1 MNNRSYKIIWNK
13 ERQQYVVKSPSN
25 AKTFAR
31 TALAAATV
39 IGIMS
44 SSVGVVSAATAI
56 TDTTSRTVSS
66 NGSPVYVETKTTGN
80 KEIEI
85 GETAT
90 AEGVNNIAIG
100 NGSQTTGNESVAIGG
115 STKAQGNQ
123 STAVGYSS
131 TAYGENSIAL
141 GMGAITGVKDQ
152 LGKVVNSSGDSGQ
165 YGENAVA
172 IGAKANAQSTASV
185 AIGANTVAISD
196 TVSNFTSIT
205 KRPITVIGTDAIID
219 GGNKGS
225 NGSTA
230 IGGNSLAG
238 LLYRVKGDTDTNFK
252 DKVSFTEKDYD
263 TASGGLIAIQGDT
276 NPPDHSNNLFA
287 LAGIDTKKATI
298 DVNEATAIGFD
309 ARALGDQSIAI
320 GAQTVAGHSSVA
332 IGGNDMNSVS
342 STAKN
347 AYKDNVGKAFP
358 TNSTSGFYPTTSALD
373 GSVAIGQ
380 KAASY
385 ASLGTAI
392 GTAAE
397 VKSTATLGTAIGIGA
412 QTGNGKEDNDA
423 IGATA
428 IGAGAYANARHAT
441 AIAIGSQALG
451 VNSVAT
457 GYKSNASGVDSV
469 AIGREAKAS
478 GTQSISIGTS
488 NSVSGNYSGAVG
500 DPSIIEGTGSY
511 TVGNDNAVGA
521 TSTNVGAFGNNNQ
534 IGATA
539 TYDSN
544 GKLQATAIYDSNGD
558 LQRISGL
565 VTKAAVDSSKVVGNN
580 NYVNTSGT
588 YVLGSGIGVKSDK
601 SVMDT
606 VANSVYLGDNSQVL
620 ATAGANMD
628 VDGVAGSTTTGGA
641 TGSVSTATVKSKDAA
656 TTLTYGGFAGEKAV
670 GAVSVGAAG
679 SERRIQ
685 NVAAGEISATSTDAI
700 NGSQLYAAN
709 QVTANVAG
717 SVADIIGGDTTVN
730 PDGTLAV
737 TNIGNTGKA
746 NVSDAIKAAKTT
758 VTSDDNSVTVVSK
771 PDTDGHTNYDLAVT
785 KGSLAAGSNGTVTG
799 AAADGVAGATTSNSF
814 ATVGDVANA
823 INNSGFTL
831 TTDKTGS
838 GTNSAKDS
846 ELINPGD
853 TVTMVAGNNLDVKQ
867 EDGTVTYALKEDIT
881 LNSVTTGD
889 TTMTTD
895 GIVIKNGA
903 AGKPV
908 SLTKDGLDNGGNT
921 ITNVADGTNDT
932 DAVNVSQLN
941 TKVAGARTTVTSAD
955 KTVAIEETVDE
966 DDGHINY
973 DLAVTKG
980 SLTAGSNGT
989 VTGAAAADVDGATPS
1004 NSFATV
1010 GDVANAI
1017 NNSGFTLT
1025 TDKTGSGTNSA
1036 KDSELINPGDT
1047 VTMVAGNNLD
1057 VKQEDG
1063 TVTYALKEDI
1073 TLNSV
1078 TTGDTTMTT
1087 DGIVI
1092 KNGAAGKPVS
1102 LTKDGLDNGGN
1113 TITNVAAGTAPT
1125 DAVNVSQL
1133 TTAVAGAKTTVTSDN
1148 KTVAVRETTKDD
1160 GHTNYDLAVT
1170 KGSLTAESNGTV
1182 TGTDSTDVDGATTS
1196 NSFATVGD
1204 VANAINNSGFTLKTN
1219 KTGTGT
1225 NSATGSE
1232 LINPGDNV
1240 TMIAGNN
1247 LDVAQ
1252 SNGTVTYAL
1261 QNDITLNSVTT
1272 GNTVMNNTGLT
1283 IGSDSN
1289 TTVINAGGI
1298 TINQGAKGN
1307 PVSLTNSGLDNGG
1320 NKIINVSPGE
1330 ADTDAVNV
1338 SQLKQMGNNVDLAI
1352 ADVKDDI
1359 ADTGAN
1365 AAALSALKPLQYDP
1379 LEPTQIMAG
1388 IGGYKGSHALAV
1400 GVAHFKNESTMFHAG
1415 VTMGNH
1421 NTMYNAGVT
1430 WKFGNRDEEEAVPD
1444 RYKAGPIS
1452 SVYVMQDEVSA
1463 IKVQN
1468 QRLLAEN
1475 KAQKDEIEQM
1485 KQMIQALVH
1494 KVGL

>member
-1 MNNRSYKIIWNK
+1 M
-13 ERQQYVVKSPSN
+13 
-25 AKTFAR
+25 
-31 TALAAATV
+31 L
-39 IGIMS
+39 S
-44 SSVGVVSAATAI
+44 SSG
-56 TDTTSRTVSS
+56 
-66 NGSPVYVETKTTGN
+66 
-80 KEIEI
+80 
-85 GETAT
+85 
-90 AEGVNNIAIG
+90 AIG
-100 NGSQTTGNESVAIGG
+100 
-115 STKAQGNQ
+115 
-123 STAVGYSS
+123 
-131 TAYGENSIAL
+131 L
-141 GMGAITGVKDQ
+141 
-152 LGKVVNSSGDSGQ
+152 

-172 IGAKANAQSTASV
+172 IGAKAKAQSSASV
-185 AIGANTVAISD
+185 AIGANTVAIAD
-196 TVSNFTSIT
+196 TAGNFSSSS

-219 GGNKGS
+219 GGSKGS
-225 NGSTA
+225 SGSTA
-230 IGGNSLAG
+230 VGSNSLAG
-238 LLYRVKGDTDTNFK
+238 LLYRDNGGTAA
-252 DKVSFTEKDYD
+252 SFTDADYN
-263 TASGGLIAIQGDT
+263 TGSGGLTTTKNTAITHLYYT
-276 NPPDHSNNLFA
+276 NDLFV
-287 LAGIDTKKATI
+287 LAGIDTTKTTI

-342 STAKN
+342 TRAKK
-347 AYKDNVGKAFP
+347 AYTDNVGKVFP
-358 TNSTSGFYPTTSALD
+358 INSISGFYPTTSALD
-373 GSVAIGQ
+373 G
-380 KAASY
+380 
-385 ASLGTAI
+385 
-392 GTAAE
+392 
-397 VKSTATLGTAIGIGA
+397 
-412 QTGNGKEDNDA
+412 
-423 IGATA
+423 
-428 IGAGAYANARHAT
+428 
-441 AIAIGSQALG
+441 
-451 VNSVAT
+451 
-457 GYKSNASGVDSV
+457 SV

-478 GTQSISIGTS
+478 GTQSISIGTA

-500 DPSIIEGTGSY
+500 NPSIIAGTGSY

-539 TYDSN
+539 TYDNN
-544 GKLQATAIYDSNGD
+544 GKLQTTP
-558 LQRISGL
+558 GL
-565 VTKAAVDSSKVVGNN
+565 VTTAAVDSSKAVGNN
-580 NYVNTSGT
+580 NYVNTSST

-641 TGSVSTATVKSKDAA
+641 TGFVSTATIKSTDAA
-656 TTLTYGGFAGEKAV
+656 TTLTYGGFAGETAV
-670 GAVSVGAAG
+670 GSVSVGAAG

-700 NGSQLYAAN
+700 NGSQLYVAN

-737 TNIGNTGKA
+737 TNIGDTGKT
-746 NVSDAIKAAKTT
+746 NVSDAIIAAKT
-758 VTSDDNSVTVVSK
+758 
-771 PDTDGHTNYDLAVT
+771 
-785 KGSLAAGSNGTVTG
+785 
-799 AAADGVAGATTSNSF
+799 
-814 ATVGDVANA
+814 
-823 INNSGFTL
+823 
-831 TTDKTGS
+831 
-838 GTNSAKDS
+838 
-846 ELINPGD
+846 
-853 TVTMVAGNNLDVKQ
+853 
-867 EDGTVTYALKEDIT
+867 
-881 LNSVTTGD
+881 
-889 TTMTTD
+889 
-895 GIVIKNGA
+895 IVI
-903 AGKPV
+903 
-908 SLTKDGLDNGGNT
+908 
-921 ITNVADGTNDT
+921 
-932 DAVNVSQLN
+932 
-941 TKVAGARTTVTSAD
+941 
-955 KTVAIEETVDE
+955 
-966 DDGHINY
+966 
-973 DLAVTKG
+973 
-980 SLTAGSNGT
+980 
-989 VTGAAAADVDGATPS
+989 
-1004 NSFATV
+1004 
-1010 GDVANAI
+1010 
-1017 NNSGFTLT
+1017 
-1025 TDKTGSGTNSA
+1025 
-1036 KDSELINPGDT
+1036 
-1047 VTMVAGNNLD
+1047 
-1057 VKQEDG
+1057 
-1063 TVTYALKEDI
+1063 
-1073 TLNSV
+1073 
-1078 TTGDTTMTT
+1078 
-1087 DGIVI
+1087 
-1092 KNGAAGKPVS
+1092 
-1102 LTKDGLDNGGN
+1102 
-1113 TITNVAAGTAPT
+1113 
-1125 DAVNVSQL
+1125 
-1133 TTAVAGAKTTVTSDN
+1133 SDN

-1170 KGSLTAESNGTV
+1170 KGSLTAGSNGTV
-1182 TGTDSTDVDGATTS
+1182 TGLASPDVDGATTS

-1272 GNTVMNNTGLT
+1272 GNTVMNNAGLT

-1365 AAALSALKPLQYDP
+1365 AAELSALKPLQYDP

-1388 IGGYKGSHALAV
+1388 IGGYKGSHALPV
-1400 GVAHFKNESTMFHAG
+1400 GVAHFKNESTMFHVG

-1463 IKVQN
+1463 IKV
-1468 QRLLAEN
+1468 
-1475 KAQKDEIEQM
+1475 
-1485 KQMIQALVH
+1485 
-1494 KVGL
+1494 

>member
-1 MNNRSYKIIWNK
+1 
-13 ERQQYVVKSPSN
+13 
-25 AKTFAR
+25 
-31 TALAAATV
+31 
-39 IGIMS
+39 
-44 SSVGVVSAATAI
+44 
-56 TDTTSRTVSS
+56 
-66 NGSPVYVETKTTGN
+66 
-80 KEIEI
+80 
-85 GETAT
+85 
-90 AEGVNNIAIG
+90 
-100 NGSQTTGNESVAIGG
+100 
-115 STKAQGNQ
+115 
-123 STAVGYSS
+123 
-131 TAYGENSIAL
+131 
-141 GMGAITGVKDQ
+141 
-152 LGKVVNSSGDSGQ
+152 
-165 YGENAVA
+165 
-172 IGAKANAQSTASV
+172 
-185 AIGANTVAISD
+185 
-196 TVSNFTSIT
+196 
-205 KRPITVIGTDAIID
+205 
-219 GGNKGS
+219 
-225 NGSTA
+225 
-230 IGGNSLAG
+230 
-238 LLYRVKGDTDTNFK
+238 
-252 DKVSFTEKDYD
+252 
-263 TASGGLIAIQGDT
+263 
-276 NPPDHSNNLFA
+276 
-287 LAGIDTKKATI
+287 
-298 DVNEATAIGFD
+298 
-309 ARALGDQSIAI
+309 
-320 GAQTVAGHSSVA
+320 
-332 IGGNDMNSVS
+332 
-342 STAKN
+342 
-347 AYKDNVGKAFP
+347 
-358 TNSTSGFYPTTSALD
+358 
-373 GSVAIGQ
+373 
-380 KAASY
+380 
-385 ASLGTAI
+385 
-392 GTAAE
+392 
-397 VKSTATLGTAIGIGA
+397 
-412 QTGNGKEDNDA
+412 
-423 IGATA
+423 
-428 IGAGAYANARHAT
+428 
-441 AIAIGSQALG
+441 
-451 VNSVAT
+451 
-457 GYKSNASGVDSV
+457 
-469 AIGREAKAS
+469 
-478 GTQSISIGTS
+478 
-488 NSVSGNYSGAVG
+488 
-500 DPSIIEGTGSY
+500 
-511 TVGNDNAVGA
+511 
-521 TSTNVGAFGNNNQ
+521 
-534 IGATA
+534 
-539 TYDSN
+539 
-544 GKLQATAIYDSNGD
+544 
-558 LQRISGL
+558 
-565 VTKAAVDSSKVVGNN
+565 
-580 NYVNTSGT
+580 
-588 YVLGSGIGVKSDK
+588 
-601 SVMDT
+601 
-606 VANSVYLGDNSQVL
+606 
-620 ATAGANMD
+620 
-628 VDGVAGSTTTGGA
+628 
-641 TGSVSTATVKSKDAA
+641 
-656 TTLTYGGFAGEKAV
+656 
-670 GAVSVGAAG
+670 
-679 SERRIQ
+679 
-685 NVAAGEISATSTDAI
+685 
-700 NGSQLYAAN
+700 
-709 QVTANVAG
+709 
-717 SVADIIGGDTTVN
+717 
-730 PDGTLAV
+730 
-737 TNIGNTGKA
+737 
-746 NVSDAIKAAKTT
+746 
-758 VTSDDNSVTVVSK
+758 
-771 PDTDGHTNYDLAVT
+771 
-785 KGSLAAGSNGTVTG
+785 
-799 AAADGVAGATTSNSF
+799 SNSF

-989 VTGAAAADVDGATPS
+989 VTGAAADGVAGATTS

-1017 NNSGFTLT
+1017 NNSGFTLKT
-1025 TDKTGSGTNSA
+1025 AQTGSGTNSTT
-1036 KDSELINPGDT
+1036 DSELINPGDI

-1057 VKQEDG
+1057 VKQVDG

-1092 KNGAAGKPVS
+1092 NNGAAGKPVS

-1113 TITNVAAGTAPT
+1113 KITNVAAGTAPT

-1182 TGTDSTDVDGATTS
+1182 TGTASTDVDGATTA

-1365 AAALSALKPLQYDP
+1365 AAELSALKPLQYDP

>member
-56 TDTTSRTVSS
+56 TDTTSGTVSS

-100 NGSQTTGNESVAIGG
+100 NGSQTTGNESVAIGNTALAGGTVTTSVTIIDKNGSKTDPANYTFSTVAAKDATAIGG
-115 STKAQGNQ
+115 STKAQGDQ

-131 TAYGENSIAL
+131 AAYGNNSIAL
-141 GMGAITGVKDQ
+141 GMGAVTGVKDQ
-152 LGKVVNSSGDSGQ
+152 LGKVLSSSGAIGL

-172 IGAKANAQSTASV
+172 IGAKAKAQSTASV
-185 AIGANTVAISD
+185 AIGANTVAIAD
-196 TVSNFTSIT
+196 TVANFSSSS

-219 GGNKGS
+219 GGSKGS
-225 NGSTA
+225 SGSTA
-230 IGGNSLAG
+230 VGSNSLAG
-238 LLYRVKGDTDTNFK
+238 LLYRNNGGTAA
-252 DKVSFTEKDYD
+252 SFTDADYN
-263 TASGGLIAIQGDT
+263 TGSGGLTTTKNTAITHPYYT
-276 NPPDHSNNLFA
+276 NDLFA
-287 LAGIDTKKATI
+287 LAGIDTTKATI

-342 STAKN
+342 ATAKK
-347 AYKDNVGKAFP
+347 AYTDNVGKAFP
-358 TNSTSGFYPTTSALD
+358 INSISGFYPTTSALD

-397 VKSTATLGTAIGIGA
+397 VASKATLGTAIGIGA
-412 QTGNGKEDNDA
+412 QTGDGTADA
-423 IGATA
+423 VGTTA

-457 GYKSNASGVDSV
+457 GYKSNATGVDSV

-478 GTQSISIGTS
+478 GTQSISIGTA

-500 DPSIIEGTGSY
+500 DPSIIAGTGSY

-544 GKLQATAIYDSNGD
+544 GKLQTTP
-558 LQRISGL
+558 GL
-565 VTKAAVDSSKVVGNN
+565 VTTAAVDSSKVVGNN

-628 VDGVAGSTTTGGA
+628 VDGMPGSTTTGGA
-641 TGSVSTATVKSKDAA
+641 TGSVSTATVKSTDKA
-656 TTLTYGGFAGEKAV
+656 TTLTYGGFAGETAV

-700 NGSQLYAAN
+700 NGSQLYVAN

-737 TNIGNTGKA
+737 TNIGDTDKT

-758 VTSDDNSVTVVSK
+758 VTSDDNSVTVVSEK
-771 PDTDGHTNYDLAVT
+771 EADGHTNYDLAVT
-785 KGSLAAGSNGTVTG
+785 KGSLTAGSNGTVTG

-921 ITNVADGTNDT
+921 ITNVA
-932 DAVNVSQLN
+932 
-941 TKVAGARTTVTSAD
+941 
-955 KTVAIEETVDE
+955 
-966 DDGHINY
+966 
-973 DLAVTKG
+973 
-980 SLTAGSNGT
+980 
-989 VTGAAAADVDGATPS
+989 
-1004 NSFATV
+1004 
-1010 GDVANAI
+1010 
-1017 NNSGFTLT
+1017 
-1025 TDKTGSGTNSA
+1025 
-1036 KDSELINPGDT
+1036 
-1047 VTMVAGNNLD
+1047 
-1057 VKQEDG
+1057 
-1063 TVTYALKEDI
+1063 
-1073 TLNSV
+1073 
-1078 TTGDTTMTT
+1078 
-1087 DGIVI
+1087 
-1092 KNGAAGKPVS
+1092 
-1102 LTKDGLDNGGN
+1102 
-1113 TITNVAAGTAPT
+1113 
-1125 DAVNVSQL
+1125 
-1133 TTAVAGAKTTVTSDN
+1133 
-1148 KTVAVRETTKDD
+1148 
-1160 GHTNYDLAVT
+1160 
-1170 KGSLTAESNGTV
+1170 
-1182 TGTDSTDVDGATTS
+1182 
-1196 NSFATVGD
+1196 
-1204 VANAINNSGFTLKTN
+1204 
-1219 KTGTGT
+1219 
-1225 NSATGSE
+1225 
-1232 LINPGDNV
+1232 
-1240 TMIAGNN
+1240 
-1247 LDVAQ
+1247 
-1252 SNGTVTYAL
+1252 
-1261 QNDITLNSVTT
+1261 
-1272 GNTVMNNTGLT
+1272 
-1283 IGSDSN
+1283 
-1289 TTVINAGGI
+1289 
-1298 TINQGAKGN
+1298 
-1307 PVSLTNSGLDNGG
+1307 
-1320 NKIINVSPGE
+1320 
-1330 ADTDAVNV
+1330 
-1338 SQLKQMGNNVDLAI
+1338 
-1352 ADVKDDI
+1352 
-1359 ADTGAN
+1359 
-1365 AAALSALKPLQYDP
+1365 
-1379 LEPTQIMAG
+1379 
-1388 IGGYKGSHALAV
+1388 
-1400 GVAHFKNESTMFHAG
+1400 
-1415 VTMGNH
+1415 
-1421 NTMYNAGVT
+1421 
-1430 WKFGNRDEEEAVPD
+1430 
-1444 RYKAGPIS
+1444 
-1452 SVYVMQDEVSA
+1452 
-1463 IKVQN
+1463 
-1468 QRLLAEN
+1468 
-1475 KAQKDEIEQM
+1475 
-1485 KQMIQALVH
+1485 
-1494 KVGL
+1494 

>member
-1 MNNRSYKIIWNK
+1 
-13 ERQQYVVKSPSN
+13 
-25 AKTFAR
+25 
-31 TALAAATV
+31 
-39 IGIMS
+39 
-44 SSVGVVSAATAI
+44 
-56 TDTTSRTVSS
+56 
-66 NGSPVYVETKTTGN
+66 
-80 KEIEI
+80 
-85 GETAT
+85 
-90 AEGVNNIAIG
+90 
-100 NGSQTTGNESVAIGG
+100 
-115 STKAQGNQ
+115 
-123 STAVGYSS
+123 
-131 TAYGENSIAL
+131 
-141 GMGAITGVKDQ
+141 
-152 LGKVVNSSGDSGQ
+152 
-165 YGENAVA
+165 
-172 IGAKANAQSTASV
+172 
-185 AIGANTVAISD
+185 
-196 TVSNFTSIT
+196 
-205 KRPITVIGTDAIID
+205 
-219 GGNKGS
+219 
-225 NGSTA
+225 
-230 IGGNSLAG
+230 
-238 LLYRVKGDTDTNFK
+238 
-252 DKVSFTEKDYD
+252 
-263 TASGGLIAIQGDT
+263 
-276 NPPDHSNNLFA
+276 
-287 LAGIDTKKATI
+287 
-298 DVNEATAIGFD
+298 
-309 ARALGDQSIAI
+309 
-320 GAQTVAGHSSVA
+320 
-332 IGGNDMNSVS
+332 
-342 STAKN
+342 
-347 AYKDNVGKAFP
+347 
-358 TNSTSGFYPTTSALD
+358 
-373 GSVAIGQ
+373 
-380 KAASY
+380 
-385 ASLGTAI
+385 
-392 GTAAE
+392 
-397 VKSTATLGTAIGIGA
+397 
-412 QTGNGKEDNDA
+412 
-423 IGATA
+423 
-428 IGAGAYANARHAT
+428 
-441 AIAIGSQALG
+441 
-451 VNSVAT
+451 
-457 GYKSNASGVDSV
+457 
-469 AIGREAKAS
+469 
-478 GTQSISIGTS
+478 
-488 NSVSGNYSGAVG
+488 
-500 DPSIIEGTGSY
+500 
-511 TVGNDNAVGA
+511 
-521 TSTNVGAFGNNNQ
+521 
-534 IGATA
+534 
-539 TYDSN
+539 
-544 GKLQATAIYDSNGD
+544 
-558 LQRISGL
+558 
-565 VTKAAVDSSKVVGNN
+565 
-580 NYVNTSGT
+580 
-588 YVLGSGIGVKSDK
+588 
-601 SVMDT
+601 
-606 VANSVYLGDNSQVL
+606 
-620 ATAGANMD
+620 
-628 VDGVAGSTTTGGA
+628 
-641 TGSVSTATVKSKDAA
+641 
-656 TTLTYGGFAGEKAV
+656 
-670 GAVSVGAAG
+670 
-679 SERRIQ
+679 
-685 NVAAGEISATSTDAI
+685 
-700 NGSQLYAAN
+700 
-709 QVTANVAG
+709 
-717 SVADIIGGDTTVN
+717 
-730 PDGTLAV
+730 
-737 TNIGNTGKA
+737 
-746 NVSDAIKAAKTT
+746 
-758 VTSDDNSVTVVSK
+758 
-771 PDTDGHTNYDLAVT
+771 
-785 KGSLAAGSNGTVTG
+785 
-799 AAADGVAGATTSNSF
+799 
-814 ATVGDVANA
+814 
-823 INNSGFTL
+823 
-831 TTDKTGS
+831 
-838 GTNSAKDS
+838 
-846 ELINPGD
+846 
-853 TVTMVAGNNLDVKQ
+853 
-867 EDGTVTYALKEDIT
+867 
-881 LNSVTTGD
+881 
-889 TTMTTD
+889 MTTD
-895 GIVIKNGA
+895 GIVINNGA
-903 AGKPV
+903 AGNPV
-908 SLTKDGLDNGGNT
+908 SLTKGGLDNGGNT
-921 ITNVADGTNDT
+921 ITNVAPGTAPT
-932 DAVNVSQLN
+932 DAVNVSQL
-941 TKVAGARTTVTSAD
+941 TTAAAGARTTVTSAD
-955 KTVAIEETVDE
+955 KTVAIEETTDE

-989 VTGAAAADVDGATPS
+989 VTGAAAADVDGATTS

-1017 NNSGFTLT
+1017 NNSGFTLN

-1036 KDSELINPGDT
+1036 TDSELINPGDT

-1057 VKQEDG
+1057 VKQVDG
-1063 TVTYALKEDI
+1063 TVTYALKDAI
-1073 TLNSV
+1073 SLNSV

-1092 KNGAAGKPVS
+1092 NNGAAGKPVS

-1113 TITNVAAGTAPT
+1113 KITNVAAGTAPTDAVNVSQLTTAVAGAKTTVTSDDNSVTVVPTTVKDGHTNYDLAVTKGSFTTTNGTVTAVPANDADSKPITNSFATVGDVANAINNSGFTLNTDKTGSGTNSATDSELINPGDTVTMVAGNNLDVKQVDGTVTYALKDAISLNSVTTGDTTMTTDGIVINNGAAGKPVSLTKDGLDNGGNKITNVAAGTAPT

-1182 TGTDSTDVDGATTS
+1182 TGTASTDVDGATTS

-1272 GNTVMNNTGLT
+1272 GNTVMNNAGLT

>member
-1 MNNRSYKIIWNK
+1 M
-13 ERQQYVVKSPSN
+13 
-25 AKTFAR
+25 
-31 TALAAATV
+31 
-39 IGIMS
+39 
-44 SSVGVVSAATAI
+44 
-56 TDTTSRTVSS
+56 
-66 NGSPVYVETKTTGN
+66 
-80 KEIEI
+80 
-85 GETAT
+85 
-90 AEGVNNIAIG
+90 
-100 NGSQTTGNESVAIGG
+100 
-115 STKAQGNQ
+115 
-123 STAVGYSS
+123 
-131 TAYGENSIAL
+131 
-141 GMGAITGVKDQ
+141 
-152 LGKVVNSSGDSGQ
+152 
-165 YGENAVA
+165 
-172 IGAKANAQSTASV
+172 
-185 AIGANTVAISD
+185 
-196 TVSNFTSIT
+196 
-205 KRPITVIGTDAIID
+205 
-219 GGNKGS
+219 
-225 NGSTA
+225 
-230 IGGNSLAG
+230 
-238 LLYRVKGDTDTNFK
+238 
-252 DKVSFTEKDYD
+252 
-263 TASGGLIAIQGDT
+263 
-276 NPPDHSNNLFA
+276 
-287 LAGIDTKKATI
+287 
-298 DVNEATAIGFD
+298 
-309 ARALGDQSIAI
+309 
-320 GAQTVAGHSSVA
+320 
-332 IGGNDMNSVS
+332 
-342 STAKN
+342 
-347 AYKDNVGKAFP
+347 
-358 TNSTSGFYPTTSALD
+358 
-373 GSVAIGQ
+373 
-380 KAASY
+380 
-385 ASLGTAI
+385 
-392 GTAAE
+392 
-397 VKSTATLGTAIGIGA
+397 
-412 QTGNGKEDNDA
+412 
-423 IGATA
+423 
-428 IGAGAYANARHAT
+428 
-441 AIAIGSQALG
+441 
-451 VNSVAT
+451 
-457 GYKSNASGVDSV
+457 
-469 AIGREAKAS
+469 
-478 GTQSISIGTS
+478 
-488 NSVSGNYSGAVG
+488 
-500 DPSIIEGTGSY
+500 
-511 TVGNDNAVGA
+511 
-521 TSTNVGAFGNNNQ
+521 
-534 IGATA
+534 
-539 TYDSN
+539 
-544 GKLQATAIYDSNGD
+544 
-558 LQRISGL
+558 
-565 VTKAAVDSSKVVGNN
+565 
-580 NYVNTSGT
+580 
-588 YVLGSGIGVKSDK
+588 LGSGIGVKSDK

-628 VDGVAGSTTTGGA
+628 VDGVPGSTTTGGA
-641 TGSVSTATVKSKDAA
+641 TGSVSTATVKSTDKA
-656 TTLTYGGFAGEKAV
+656 TTLTYGGFAGETAV

-700 NGSQLYAAN
+700 NGSQLYVAN

-785 KGSLAAGSNGTVTG
+785 KGSLTAGSNGTVTG

-838 GTNSAKDS
+838 GTNSATDS

-895 GIVIKNGA
+895 GIVIN
-903 AGKPV
+903 
-908 SLTKDGLDNGGNT
+908 
-921 ITNVADGTNDT
+921 
-932 DAVNVSQLN
+932 
-941 TKVAGARTTVTSAD
+941 
-955 KTVAIEETVDE
+955 
-966 DDGHINY
+966 
-973 DLAVTKG
+973 
-980 SLTAGSNGT
+980 
-989 VTGAAAADVDGATPS
+989 
-1004 NSFATV
+1004 
-1010 GDVANAI
+1010 
-1017 NNSGFTLT
+1017 
-1025 TDKTGSGTNSA
+1025 
-1036 KDSELINPGDT
+1036 
-1047 VTMVAGNNLD
+1047 
-1057 VKQEDG
+1057 
-1063 TVTYALKEDI
+1063 
-1073 TLNSV
+1073 
-1078 TTGDTTMTT
+1078 
-1087 DGIVI
+1087 
-1092 KNGAAGKPVS
+1092 NGAAGKPVS

-1182 TGTDSTDVDGATTS
+1182 TGTASTDVDGATTS